1 MEILRKCC
9 YHIYGVTIG
18 PTYFALHCQLRNS
31 IYCPFGY
38 ERVYLSLCKV
48 ADHGSATVRP
58 TAPSVRHPFPDFGS
72 HFTEDFQAHLTPFQ
86 VHEMHAMLRNWSDV
100 FAQHG
105 VGQATGVKHHFR
117 LTDNTSFKEGSRRIS
132 PHIVEDVPSYEEML
146 NMRLIRHSK
155 SPHAYNAV
163 LVHRKDDK
171 LIIYREICI
180 A

>member
-1 MEILRKCC
+1 MTGEGSGGSRGGGGGAGPLNWLRFTKNLA
-9 YHIYGVTIG
+9 GKL
-18 PTYFALHCQLRNS
+18 PNRRAPPLFS
-31 IYCPFGY
+31 
-38 ERVYLSLCKV
+38 
-48 ADHGSATVRP
+48 DHGSATGRP
-58 TAPSVRHPFPDFGS
+58 TAPSVKHPFPDFGS

-171 LIIYREICI
+171 LII
-180 A
+180 